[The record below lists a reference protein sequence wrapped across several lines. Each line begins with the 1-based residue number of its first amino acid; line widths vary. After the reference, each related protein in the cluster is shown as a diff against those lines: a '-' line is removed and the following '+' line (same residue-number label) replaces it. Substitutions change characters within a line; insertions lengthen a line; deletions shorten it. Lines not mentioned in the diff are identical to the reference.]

1 MHDAVK
7 DAHWHEPK
15 AGENA
20 GFGAFKRPKLPYD
33 RFMDDEGVPVYRGIG
48 ATRVQDL
55 PMASWKRL
63 GGAGAI
69 IQPYGTQGQWGTNVA
84 EGPGGAA
91 LNVELTPS
99 DKIVSALE
107 GCGVTVG

>member
-33 RFMDDEGVPVYRGIG
+33 RFM
-48 ATRVQDL
+48 
-55 PMASWKRL
+55 
-63 GGAGAI
+63 
-69 IQPYGTQGQWGTNVA
+69 
-84 EGPGGAA
+84 
-91 LNVELTPS
+91 
-99 DKIVSALE
+99 
-107 GCGVTVG
+107 